1 MTRNKLKQISPE
13 NQLKITELSR
23 PSILSVIAG
32 LLLTLIGVT
41 VLLNPQDSI
50 TNMIFLS
57 MFGIGLFILGL
68 SCSLLYQ
75 IRKAKIKS

>member
-1 MTRNKLKQISPE
+1 
-13 NQLKITELSR
+13 LKITELSR